1 LKILVFAVLTR
12 YRRTT
17 SPTAA
22 SPENSVSPL
31 ISMTFP
37 NRPIATK
44 FGPERLKGAI
54 CPSSMS
60 TSSSVM
66 VSCRST
72 GGQYEG
78 SDGSTMMGA

>member
-1 LKILVFAVLTR
+1 MRAPPPSAKLKILVFAVFTR

-22 SPENSVSPL
+22 SPENAVSPL
-31 ISMTFP
+31 MSITLP

-44 FGPERLKGAI
+44 FGPERWKGAI
-54 CPSSMS
+54 FPSSMS

-66 VSCRST
+66 VVCRSVE
-72 GGQYEG
+72 GQ
-78 SDGSTMMGA
+78 